1 LRSVYSKID
10 QVAIQECYIL
20 ISRKDFTFTIGYE
33 GNVAVVDGTL
43 KKRYGSLSS
52 EQLARKHLYKQA
64 ICSAVYDESSGKSAG
79 EALQKV
85 LEIYNRNADVSIA
98 SVEELKRTFGVH
110 AVPEGIAKVTV
121 I

>member
-1 LRSVYSKID
+1 
-10 QVAIQECYIL
+10 L

-33 GNVAVVDGTL
+33 GNIAVVDGAL
-43 KKRYGSLSS
+43 KKRYGSLSA
-52 EQLARKHLYKQA
+52 EQLAEKKLYRQA
-64 ICSAVYDESSGKSAG
+64 VCCAVYQESTGDSGA
-79 EALQKV
+79 EALQRV
-85 LEIYNRNADVSIA
+85 LEIYNRSAEVQIA